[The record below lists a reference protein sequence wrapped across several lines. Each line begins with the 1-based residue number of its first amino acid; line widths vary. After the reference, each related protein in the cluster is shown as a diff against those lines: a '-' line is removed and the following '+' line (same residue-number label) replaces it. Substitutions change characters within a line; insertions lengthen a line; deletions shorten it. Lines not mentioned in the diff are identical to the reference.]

1 MYAIRGLF
9 RVYVKFNVFL
19 DVAGYIREIFMSK
32 LLIQISRKF
41 NFVKMS
47 GTVKVSHKVPLK
59 LIVTVKQE
67 KTSKDLCFI
76 SVTLNIKKMKVL
88 ITGASGLLGRAIKT
102 EFEKVS
108 DWKILGLGFTRLDGG
123 LKKVDLQN
131 DEEVI
136 QLIDEFKPDVL
147 IHSAAERRPD
157 FVANHE
163 KETEQLNVKATE
175 TLAKHVNKYGGF
187 MLYISTDYVFDGT
200 SPPYKVSDATNPL
213 NKYGMSKLQGERET
227 LLHCKY
233 SGVLRVPI
241 LYGPLKYVDESAVT
255 SNQECGKKV
264 LGTKLIS
271 KRDCAKCLEKYY
283 IVKVKV
289 GFAKFHT
296 CHVIAIT
303 RCLLS
308 ILRDTSKPATISNYE
323 QRYPTSTVDIAVV
336 CREIIKYRQNHPSFC
351 GIWQW
356 RSDDKLTKYGMV
368 KVMSE
373 VFNLPVS
380 HVTPNNSP
388 TSGAARPYD
397 CEFDCSELE
406 AIGVSQ
412 RTPFR
417 EAINA
422 CLKPFL

>member
-1 MYAIRGLF
+1 
-9 RVYVKFNVFL
+9 
-19 DVAGYIREIFMSK
+19 
-32 LLIQISRKF
+32 
-41 NFVKMS
+41 
-47 GTVKVSHKVPLK
+47 
-59 LIVTVKQE
+59 
-67 KTSKDLCFI
+67 
-76 SVTLNIKKMKVL
+76 MKVL

-108 DWKILGLGFTRLDGG
+108 DWNILGLGFTRLDGG
-123 LKKVDLQN
+123 LRKVDLQN

-136 QLIDEFKPDVL
+136 QVIDEFKPDVL

-163 KETEQLNVKATE
+163 KEAEQLNVKATE

-213 NKYGMSKLQGERET
+213 NKYGMTKLQGERET

-241 LYGPLKYVDESAVT
+241 LYGPLKYIDESAVT
-255 SNQECGKKV
+255 S
-264 LGTKLIS
+264 
-271 KRDCAKCLEKYY
+271 
-283 IVKVKV
+283 
-289 GFAKFHT
+289 
-296 CHVIAIT
+296 
-303 RCLLS
+303 LLS

-336 CREIIKYRQNHPSFC
+336 CREIIEYRQNHPSFC

-368 KVMSE
+368 KAMSE
-373 VFNLPVS
+373 VFNLPMS

-417 EAINA
+417 EAISM